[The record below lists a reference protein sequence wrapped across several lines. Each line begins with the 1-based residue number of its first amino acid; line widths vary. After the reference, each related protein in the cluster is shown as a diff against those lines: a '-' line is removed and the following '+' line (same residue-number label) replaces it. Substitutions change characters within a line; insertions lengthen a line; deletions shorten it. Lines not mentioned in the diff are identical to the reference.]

1 MFAQYAFP
9 TTAARAI
16 ELGDVEASSFTGSR
30 RFRRTA
36 VGTGG
41 ARQSVSPNLGKA
53 YALFSSSRSFV
64 TSRSFWKNRFDKGRK
79 ARRFCQ
85 GSAFVSSNHFCR
97 RRGVPPLACHR
108 GSIDHWVGFSCAELT
123 RTTAGQ
129 SARTQSYTISYRRT
143 STKMLGYGFGGRKL

>member
-79 ARRFCQ
+79 ARRFCR
-85 GSAFVSSNHFCR
+85 GPAFVCQAITSVDVGASR
-97 RRGVPPLACHR
+97 RWPAVDQSITGFDFLAR
-108 GSIDHWVGFSCAELT
+108 N
-123 RTTAGQ
+123 
-129 SARTQSYTISYRRT
+129 
-143 STKMLGYGFGGRKL
+143 